1 MSKYLTPP
9 IRFTEYILDPATDN
23 PHLQIRRM
31 PAGLRDVEKRAWLT
45 AEASNLKYASDK
57 AMDKYNASGSHIYL
71 SFAEALLNEADECTL
86 ATKRKYIERQP

>member
-9 IRFTEYILDPATDN
+9 TPFTDYILDPATDN
-23 PHLQIRRM
+23 PHLHLRKM

-57 AMDKYNASGSHIYL
+57 AMDKYNATGHHIYL
-71 SFAEALLNEADECTL
+71 SFAEALLAEADECIL